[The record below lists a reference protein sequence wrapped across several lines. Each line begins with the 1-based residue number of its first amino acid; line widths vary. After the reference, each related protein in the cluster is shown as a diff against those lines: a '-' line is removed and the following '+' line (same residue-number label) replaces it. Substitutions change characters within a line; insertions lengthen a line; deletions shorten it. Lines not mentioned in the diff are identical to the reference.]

1 MAGAFLRMKTLL
13 TKDATVNHAS
23 SHTHIKFDMPHWVL
37 SSAVLNGGLIE
48 ADNIVNMKVPKSVV
62 CPASPQQTILEY
74 CEKANLHGVTVGMMT
89 AASMDSF
96 RLVKESVQGID
107 ISVLVTSGLSNPRR
121 VGDRA
126 EHRLMA
132 ADSEDVG
139 TINIIVLT
147 SAKLTEAA
155 MVEAL
160 LIITEAKSAALQ
172 DAEVLSPVSN
182 SIATGTGTDS
192 AAIVSGKGPEI
203 VAYCGKHVLFG
214 EMLGRM
220 VTEAVASSIAWD
232 IDSRQRSAEA

>member
-1 MAGAFLRMKTLL
+1 MKAILSHYASVSHS
-13 TKDATVNHAS
+13 DNHVHVEFS
-23 SHTHIKFDMPHWVL
+23 LPHQVL
-37 SSAVLNGGLIE
+37 SSAVLNGGLIQ

-62 CPASPQQTILEY
+62 CPSSPQQTVLDY
-74 CEKANLHGVTVGMMT
+74 CEKANWHGVTVGMMT

-96 RLVKESVQGID
+96 RLVKESAQGID
-107 ISVLVTSGLSNPRR
+107 IAVLVTSGLSNPRR

-126 EHRLMA
+126 EHRVMA
-132 ADSEDVG
+132 AESEDVG

-182 SIATGTGTDS
+182 TIATGTGTDS
-192 AAIVSGKGPEI
+192 AAIVSGQGPEI

-232 IDSRQRSAEA
+232 MDRRQRSAEG

>member
-1 MAGAFLRMKTLL
+1 MKTVLTNYALL
-13 TKDATVNHAS
+13 NYSSNHIHIEFSAS
-23 SHTHIKFDMPHWVL
+23 HQVL
-37 SSAVLNGGLIE
+37 SSAVLNGGLIL

-62 CPASPQQTILEY
+62 CPVSPQQTIQEY
-74 CEKANLHGVTVGMMT
+74 CDEANWQGVTVGMMT

-96 RLVKESVQGID
+96 RLVKESEQGID
-107 ISVLVTSGLSNPRR
+107 IAVLVTSGLSNPRR

-126 EHRLMA
+126 EHRVMA
-132 ADSEDVG
+132 APSEDVG

-192 AAIVSGKGPEI
+192 VAIVSGHGPET
-203 VAYCGKHVLFG
+203 VGYCGKHVLFG
-214 EMLGRM
+214 EMMGRM

-232 IDSRQRSAEA
+232 IETRQKSNAQAM